1 MRLMKSIWKL
11 LYDLLEIYIPT
22 LCLIVTFV
30 SFIIQVV
37 SRYVFSS
44 QVAWSYELCLTGFI
58 WCLYLAAGHA
68 MRAHTHVC
76 FTLFYDKLSAGWQLI
91 FRLAGTLFLIVCFGL
106 LVYPAYDWIQFMAIK
121 KSATLHIPMNIVFAP
136 FIAFTVL
143 TLMHLVE
150 DMVRYIREAA
160 RFVRAK
166 QAKALEE

>member
-1 MRLMKSIWKL
+1 MRLVKKIRL
-11 LYDLLEIYIPT
+11 FVYDLLEIYLPT

-37 SRYVFSS
+37 SRYIFRS
-44 QVAWSYELCLTGFI
+44 QVAWSYELCVTGFV

-68 MRAHTHVC
+68 MRAHTHVV
-76 FTLFYDKLSAGWQLI
+76 FTLFYDKLNAGWQLV

-106 LVYPAYDWIQFMAIK
+106 LAYPAYDWIQFMAIK

-143 TLMHLVE
+143 TLLHLVE
-150 DMVRYIREAA
+150 DMVRYVREAA
-160 RFVRAK
+160 RFIRAK
-166 QAKALEE
+166 RWKALEE